1 MIDSMFTTDV
11 ADAER
16 FERFGLI
23 ADARSAATTRIEFAQ
38 WLRQFFELDTERAND
53 LVLAIYEALAN
64 SAEFAYAGA
73 GHPGTMDVQAR
84 YDPIEFKIVVTV
96 SDHGVW
102 RRADSPRTL
111 SRGRGIPLMQALSD
125 HASIDATDHGTS
137 VHMEWA
143 NVGRRA
149 VAG

>member
-1 MIDSMFTTDV
+1 MSTTDV
-11 ADAER
+11 ANAER

-38 WLRQFFELDTERAND
+38 WLRQFFDLDSERAND
-53 LVLAIYEALAN
+53 LILAIYEALAN

-73 GHPGTMDVQAR
+73 GHPGTMDVEAD
-84 YDPIEFKIVVTV
+84 YDPAESKITVRV
-96 SDHGVW
+96 SDRGEW
-102 RRADSPRTL
+102 RTAESPRRL
-111 SRGRGIPLMQALSD
+111 SRGRGIPLMQALAD
-125 HASIDATDHGTS
+125 HASIDATAHGTS
-137 VHMEWA
+137 VRMEWT